1 MTTVLLYALG
11 ILIIVLLLGIS
22 IALHEIGHLIPAKL
36 FGVKV
41 TQYMIGF
48 GRTIWS
54 RKKGETEYGVKLLPL
69 GGYVAMI
76 GMYPPAKPGEA
87 PRESTTGFLNSVVE
101 ESPVKVGKGR
111 GEHIVDEITRV
122 GDVPAGEGTG
132 PAGAGPAGPATGPA
146 TGPAGPATGAAG
158 PATGPAGPTTGAADE
173 PETDDAEYRRGLAGW
188 VDEAREASAETIG
201 EGEDHRSFYRLPVW
215 KKIIVMA
222 GGPLMNLVLA
232 FVFFG
237 IVISGF
243 GVGQSSTTL
252 VHVSECLVQA
262 GSTQTE
268 CGADDPAAPAAAAGL
283 QPGDTLVSVDG
294 TAIEGWEQFRQI
306 VAASPGRPLSVQI
319 ERAGSTNTLSLT
331 PEPNE
336 RVLADGSGKALLNDD
351 GTPKTETVGMIGATP
366 GTETVQ
372 RPITEVPAFVGE
384 NVKAVS
390 GIVIN
395 LPARLVDV
403 WQAAFGAEERDPN
416 GPMGVVG
423 VGRLAGEIVSMD
435 EAPIAARAQFIFSLA
450 GSLNVALF
458 VFNLVPLMPLD
469 GGHIAGAIYEAIK
482 RGWAKLR
489 RKPDPG
495 PVDTAKMVPITFV
508 VVIAL
513 GAMSLLLM
521 YADIVKPVSFFG

>member
-11 ILIIVLLLGIS
+11 ILIVVLLLGIS
-22 IALHEIGHLIPAKL
+22 IALHEIGHLLPAKL

-54 RKKGETEYGVKLLPL
+54 RKKGETEYGVKVLPF

-76 GMYPPAKPGEA
+76 GMYPPSKPGEA
-87 PRESTTGFLNSVVE
+87 PREATTGFLNSVVE
-101 ESPVKVGKGR
+101 DAPVKVGKKH
-111 GEHIVDEITRV
+111 GEAIVDEITRV
-122 GDVPAGEGTG
+122 GDAET
-132 PAGAGPAGPATGPA
+132 ATG
-146 TGPAGPATGAAG
+146 GP
-158 PATGPAGPTTGAADE
+158 DE
-173 PETDDAEYRRGLAGW
+173 VEYRRGIAGW
-188 VDEAREASAETIG
+188 VDEARDASAETIG

-222 GGPLMNLVLA
+222 GGPFMNLLLA
-232 FVFFG
+232 FLFFG

-243 GVGQSSTTL
+243 GVAQSSTTL
-252 VHVSECLVQA
+252 AHVSECLVPA
-262 GSTQTE
+262 GSTQTS
-268 CGADDPAAPAAAAGL
+268 CGTDDQAAPAAAAGL
-283 QPGDTLVSVDG
+283 KPGDKLVAVNG
-294 TAIEGWEQFRQI
+294 QQIEDWEQFRSI
-306 VAASPGRPLSVQI
+306 VASSPGQTLQVEI
-319 ERAGSTNTLSLT
+319 ERNGTTETVGLT
-331 PEPNE
+331 PEANE
-336 RVLADGSGKALLNDD
+336 RILADANGKAVLNAD
-351 GTPKTETVGMIGATP
+351 GTPKTESVGMIGASP
-366 GTETVQ
+366 GTEVMQ
-372 RPITEVPAFVGE
+372 QPITEIPAFVGE
-384 NVKAVS
+384 NVKNVA
-390 GIVIN
+390 GVILN

-423 VGRLAGEIVSMD
+423 IGRLAGEVVSMD
-435 EAPIAARAQFIFSLA
+435 EVPFSARAQFIFSLA

-482 RGWAKLR
+482 RGWARLR
-489 RKPDPG
+489 GKPDPG
-495 PVDTAKMVPITFV
+495 PVDTAKMVPVTFV

-521 YADIVKPVSFFG
+521 YADIVKPVALFG

>member
-11 ILIIVLLLGIS
+11 ILIIVLLLGVS

-54 RKKGETEYGVKLLPL
+54 RKKGDTEYGVKMLPL

-87 PRESTTGFLNSVVE
+87 PRESTTGFLNSVVD
-101 ESPVKVGKGR
+101 ESPVKVGKSR
-111 GEHIVDEITRV
+111 GEGIVDEITRV
-122 GDVPAGEGTG
+122 GDVADSNDTVSV
-132 PAGAGPAGPATGPA
+132 
-146 TGPAGPATGAAG
+146 AANA
-158 PATGPAGPTTGAADE
+158 PSAPDE
-173 PETDDAEYRRGLAGW
+173 AEFRRGLAGW
-188 VDEAREASAETIG
+188 VDEAREASAETIAH
-201 EGEDHRSFYRLPVW
+201 GEDHRTFYRLPVW
-215 KKIIVMA
+215 KKIVVMA
-222 GGPLMNLVLA
+222 GGPLMNLLLA
-232 FVFFG
+232 FLFFG

-243 GVGQSSTTL
+243 GVNQNSTTL
-252 VHVSECLVQA
+252 GHVSECLVSA
-262 GSTQTE
+262 TSTQTE
-268 CGADDPAAPAAAAGL
+268 CGANDPAAPAAAAGL
-283 QPGDTLVSVDG
+283 QPGDKLLSVDG
-294 TAIEGWEQFRQI
+294 VGIESWEQFRAI
-306 VAASPGRPLSVQI
+306 VASSPRQPLSLEI
-319 ERAGSTNTLSLT
+319 ERNGSATTVSLT
-331 PEPNE
+331 PQANE
-336 RVLADGSGKALLNDD
+336 RVLADANGQAVLEAD
-351 GTPKTETVGMIGATP
+351 GTPKLESVGMIGASP
-366 GTETVQ
+366 AVETVRQ
-372 RPITEVPAFVGE
+372 SITEVPAFVGE
-384 NVKAVS
+384 NVKQVA
-390 GIVIN
+390 GIIVK
-395 LPARLVDV
+395 LPARMVDV
-403 WQAAFGAEERDPN
+403 WNAAFGTEERDPN

-423 VGRLAGEIVSMD
+423 VGRLAGEVASME
-435 EAPIAARAQFIFSLA
+435 EAPIAARAQFLFSLA

-521 YADIVKPVSFFG
+521 YADIVKPVALFG

>member
-1 MTTVLLYALG
+1 MTSVLLYALG

-22 IALHEIGHLIPAKL
+22 IALHEIGHLLPAKL

-54 RKKGETEYGVKLLPL
+54 RKKGETEYGVKILPL

-76 GMYPPAKPGEA
+76 GMYPPSKPGEA

-101 ESPVKVGKGR
+101 EAPVKVTKGR
-111 GEHIVDEITRV
+111 AEGIVDEITRV
-122 GDVPAGEGTG
+122 GDVGELPDADRAAPSAPASL
-132 PAGAGPAGPATGPA
+132 PADGSDSA
-146 TGPAGPATGAAG
+146 
-158 PATGPAGPTTGAADE
+158 E
-173 PETDDAEYRRGLAGW
+173 NLSPETLSPETVEEAEYRRGLAGW
-188 VDEAREASAETIG
+188 VDEARDASADTIA
-201 EGEDHRSFYRLPVW
+201 EGEDHRTFYRLPVW
-215 KKIIVMA
+215 KKIVVMA
-222 GGPLMNLVLA
+222 GGPLMNLLLA
-232 FVFFG
+232 FLFFG

-243 GVGQSSTTL
+243 GVAQTSTTL
-252 VHVSECLVQA
+252 GAVNECLVPA
-262 GSTQTE
+262 SSTQTT

-283 QPGDTLVSVDG
+283 LPGDKLLAVDG
-294 TAIEGWEQFRQI
+294 EAIETWEQFRSI
-306 VAASPGRPLSVQI
+306 VAASPAQPLSLEI
-319 ERAGSTNTLSLT
+319 ERAGSTETLTLT

-336 RVLADGSGKALLNDD
+336 AVVVDKNGQAVLNED
-351 GTPKTETVGMIGATP
+351 GTPKTATVGMIGASA
-366 GTETVQ
+366 GSEIVRQ
-372 RPITEVPAFVGE
+372 PITEVPTFVGE
-384 NVKAVS
+384 NVRNVA
-390 GIVIN
+390 GIILN
-395 LPARLVDV
+395 LPARMVDV
-403 WQAAFGAEERDPN
+403 WNAAFGPEERDPN
-416 GPMGVVG
+416 GPMGPVG
-423 VGRLAGEIVSMD
+423 VGRLAGEVVSM
-435 EAPIAARAQFIFSLA
+435 EQAPIAARAQFIFSLA

-521 YADIVKPVSFFG
+521 YADIVKPVALFG